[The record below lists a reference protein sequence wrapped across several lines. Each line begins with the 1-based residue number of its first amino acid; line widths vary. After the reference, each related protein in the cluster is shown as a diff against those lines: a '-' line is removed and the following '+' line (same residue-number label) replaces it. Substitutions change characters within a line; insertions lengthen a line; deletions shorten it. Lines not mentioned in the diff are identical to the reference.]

1 MSAFFA
7 VIPARYASTRLP
19 GKPLADI
26 HGKPMV
32 VRVAERAAASGAAGV
47 WVATDDEGVAAA
59 VAAQGFAAVMT
70 SPDCASGSDRL
81 AEVAQRLGW
90 PDDAVVVNVQGDE
103 PLIDPALIHAVA
115 MALFAHPDAAMATVC
130 HRIHD
135 AAEAFNPNVVK
146 VVTDKHGYA
155 LYFSRA
161 PIPWAR
167 DAWANLPPPP
177 GEGRGEGTAVNS
189 ALPPLSRGERGVIPE
204 RLPIA
209 RHIGL
214 YAYRVG
220 FLKTYPTL
228 SRPAIEEFESLEQ
241 LRALW
246 HGHRIM
252 VIEAADAMP
261 PGVDTPEDLEKV
273 RALFLARNQA

>member
-1 MSAFFA
+1 MPAFFA
-7 VIPARYASTRLP
+7 VIPARHASTRLP

-47 WVATDDEGVAAA
+47 WVATDHEGVAAA
-59 VAAQGFAAVMT
+59 VLAAGFAAVMT
-70 SPDCASGSDRL
+70 SPACASGSDRL
-81 AEVAQRLGW
+81 AEVADRLGW

-103 PLIDPALIHAVA
+103 PLIDPALIQATA
-115 MALFAHPDAAMATVC
+115 MALFAHPDAAMSTVC
-130 HRIHD
+130 HRIDD

-146 VVTDKHGYA
+146 VVTDKDGYA

-167 DAWANLPPPP
+167 DAWAGGAAP
-177 GEGRGEGTAVNS
+177 
-189 ALPPLSRGERGVIPE
+189 ALPAG
-204 RLPIA
+204 LPIA

-220 FLKTYPTL
+220 FLKAYPTL
-228 SRPAIEEFESLEQ
+228 PRPAIEEFESLEQ

-246 HGHRIM
+246 HGHRII
-252 VIEAADAMP
+252 VIAAGRASP
-261 PGVDTPEDLEKV
+261 PGVDTAEDLEKV
-273 RALFLARNQA
+273 RALFRAGALP